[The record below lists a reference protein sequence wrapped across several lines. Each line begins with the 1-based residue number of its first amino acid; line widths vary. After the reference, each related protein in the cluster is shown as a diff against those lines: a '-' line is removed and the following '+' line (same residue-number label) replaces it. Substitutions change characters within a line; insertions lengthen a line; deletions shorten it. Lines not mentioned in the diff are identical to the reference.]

1 MVILTEDNC
10 TCFVNDKYYLI
21 CNSPYVFIKIE
32 CNIDMNN
39 PREEYIYIYNIPKM
53 SVYAFLLSMVPN
65 INLYKHQLS
74 HNAMSKLCIFLLV
87 LFSTLNYYQYL
98 IGSIVI

>member
-1 MVILTEDNC
+1 
-10 TCFVNDKYYLI
+10 
-21 CNSPYVFIKIE
+21 
-32 CNIDMNN
+32 
-39 PREEYIYIYNIPKM
+39 M

-74 HNAMSKLCIFLLV
+74 HKAMSKLCISLLV

-98 IGSIVI
+98 IGSTVI